1 MRKLSVSTVLC
12 VSLLVGGAAPAWGLI
27 GEDDTTSGWHKPATR
42 YLVDKGWLNPDSFS
56 ANDTMSR
63 RRFATLIDKI
73 FGPGLASRGTGKVT
87 AAEVDAVLVD
97 ALGQMPVAKKLQ
109 NISSP
114 DGWKPALPSYF
125 GTEILARNMGLRHDR
140 PTTEETYEASAND
153 PMSQADIVYGIW
165 KAKTGASTYAAAA
178 FENFSLP
185 NLSAKKRKV
194 FQYALS
200 LVGTPYVWGG
210 EWPSATPVG
219 YPYGA
224 QVHGGAD
231 CSGFTWLV
239 LAKANAVWD
248 PANRPYPGWSL
259 PERSSSDMA
268 AATPRADRLGF
279 RKLKAGDALFFA
291 SEGRDANASGVY
303 HVGVYMGG
311 GWMIHSSGSRAGVS
325 IDFIGAGSWWRD
337 QFAWGRR
344 VIS

>member
-12 VSLLVGGAAPAWGLI
+12 VLLLVAAATPAWGI
-27 GEDDTTSGWHKPATR
+27 GEDDTTSGWHKPAKR
-42 YLVDKGWLNPDSFS
+42 YLVEEGWLNPDSFS
-56 ANDTMSR
+56 PNDTMSR
-63 RRFATLIDKI
+63 PRFGRLITEI
-73 FGPGLASRGTGKVT
+73 FGPGFAPGGEGKVT
-87 AAEVDAVLVD
+87 AGEVDAALVE
-97 ALGQMPVAKKLQ
+97 ALGQSSVARELD

-114 DGWKPALPSYF
+114 DGWKPSLHRYF

-140 PTTEETYEASAND
+140 PTTEEVYEASVND
-153 PMSQADIVYGIW
+153 PMTQADIVYGIW

-185 NLSAKKRKV
+185 NLGEKKRKV

-200 LVGTPYVWGG
+200 LVGTPYVWAG
-210 EWPSATPVG
+210 EWPETTPAG

-224 QVHGGAD
+224 QVHGGVD

-248 PANRPYPGWSL
+248 PPNRPYEGWAL

-268 AATPRADRLGF
+268 AATPRAKRLGF
-279 RKLKAGDALFFA
+279 KGLRAGDALFFA
-291 SEGRDANASGVY
+291 STGRDARASDVY

-325 IDFIGAGSWWRD
+325 IDYIGAGSWWRG

-344 VIS
+344 VIT